1 MTRRLP
7 LHPQP
12 LPDEALSSWVRRLGA
27 AYGLEP
33 HCFIEAALGLPSPAD
48 HLGVLD
54 DQPPEDFL
62 GILSERTGVPRERV
76 RAMTLAGYGALLMG
90 VEATARDHNGAA
102 LFTDYV
108 CQFGS
113 LAPTA
118 PRRTTPITGLG
129 ANWRP
134 WICADLLNDHPRSC
148 RRCLASDRVP
158 YTRIHWRA
166 AWMASC
172 PVHGEMLEPFY
183 QGAGDPAG
191 SYRWAAARPA
201 SPEIVTL
208 DRLTLAA
215 VTTGTVTLPSDDRVH
230 AGVWLRG
237 LRTLVDEMTRPS
249 GMLRRGA
256 YASVARIWRDCE
268 LAFHRSL
275 GRLTPFEAMS
285 PNRRELVLMVTSRAA
300 RALISGELPALKENE
315 PALLRPP
322 PIEEPLDLPSPRPPE
337 YRWPRLPWWEA
348 KISQA
353 RRDPYVAWCVR
364 ELLNLS
370 AARRERSEMDAYLAA
385 IGVPIVTNPPK
396 IRPVGATTNT

>member
-12 LPDEALSSWVRRLGA
+12 LPDEALSSWVRRLSA
-27 AYGLEP
+27 VYRLEP
-33 HCFIEAALGLPSPAD
+33 HRFIEAALGFPSPAD
-48 HLGVLD
+48 YLGVLD
-54 DQPPEDFL
+54 DHPPEDFL
-62 GILSERTGVPRERV
+62 CTLTERTGAPRERV

-90 VEATARDHNGAA
+90 VEVTAQDHNSAA
-102 LFTDYV
+102 LYTDYV

-118 PRRTTPITGLG
+118 PRRTMSITGLG
-129 ANWRP
+129 TNWRP
-134 WICADLLNDHPRSC
+134 WICADLLDDHPRSC

-158 YTRIHWRA
+158 YTRIRWRA

-183 QGAGDPAG
+183 QGTGAPAG
-191 SYRWAAARPA
+191 SYRWVPARPA
-201 SPEIVTL
+201 SPEIIAL

-215 VTTGTVTLPSDDRVH
+215 VTTGTVTLPAGDRVH

-256 YASVARIWRDCE
+256 YASVARIWRDCG
-268 LAFHRSL
+268 LAFHQGL

-285 PNRRELVLMVTSRAA
+285 PERRELVLRVTSRAA
-300 RALISGELPALKENE
+300 HALISGELPALKENE

-322 PIEEPLDLPSPRPPE
+322 LREEPPDLPSPRPPE

-353 RRDPYVAWCVR
+353 RRDPYVAWGVR

-370 AARRERSEMDAYLAA
+370 AGRRDRAEMDAYLAA
-385 IGVPIVTNPPK
+385 IGVPIMTNPPK
-396 IRPVGATTNT
+396 IPPVGATANI